1 MVLRNTPG
9 EKLVTKLVTRW
20 YRNEAKFTVQPLVY
34 SRFDNDLVL
43 SSIPVSRS
51 YVHSNMAGFVSLLK
65 VCKSGNPQL
74 AIVCASSSS
83 VYVLNSKVPFSE
95 SDRTDLPMSFYAATK
110 KAG

>member
-1 MVLRNTPG
+1 
-9 EKLVTKLVTRW
+9 
-20 YRNEAKFTVQPLVY
+20 
-34 SRFDNDLVL
+34 
-43 SSIPVSRS
+43 
-51 YVHSNMAGFVSLLK
+51 MAGFVSLLK

-110 KAG
+110 KA